1 LLNEQSTIP
10 DVDEPGI
17 RRAGAPPAMFLALAL
32 IAGLLLSIAGEGPD
46 FGHYTDW
53 AAAALSGDIFT
64 LRGNV
69 LSPGGVPFSLAAAG
83 PGLLFGVAKALLPPL
98 TLGAASMLTG
108 WVAAIVFWCSAL
120 IVLRRVAGRDEWLV
134 LFGAAALFIGT
145 HAGFYSHVYA
155 TEVFGDA
162 LIAALWALALTRVR
176 WRLLDAAVV
185 GALAGLLALVR
196 AHVVLYALPA
206 LWLAVFGGSVR
217 GVTSRADGPD
227 KGVVGGGVDG
237 PDKTRPALLDIA
249 ARLMVT
255 GIPIAIA
262 LAEYATVNRWMTGS
276 LSHPPYLY
284 GGAGFRSV
292 DLWHPELRAVL
303 LHPWHGLLS
312 YHPLYGVAFAAV
324 ALQAWRA
331 HAWRPLWVVTLL
343 AAVAHVWV
351 QAGWYI
357 WWLGGSSFGMRGLAP
372 AALPLVA
379 GLMAAIRQ
387 DADEG
392 RKRAPVWLWLTIVAC
407 AWSYPMLLRGY
418 TEFFSWPAL
427 LVGQRLALVAIVV
440 VSAVFLYASASM
452 SRAAVM
458 SAAVRV
464 GTVAGITAVASYVAW
479 QLTMFSALASRL
491 TMGLV
496 AAAVLA
502 VAFRA
507 LRRGARY
514 GDAHTEIGAPDK
526 ARPTTMLF
534 AVRPAT
540 TLFAV
545 GPTLVLVAALAI
557 FAMQAILFTRLAIRT
572 GRQTASGAPPPR
584 HFEYV
589 GSSPVDELRV
599 TYAEYLGVPGFA
611 DRKAAFRRFLAW
623 QRIETSNLAEGDKR
637 VAHAVRQRLDGDPVF
652 GDALIEATA
661 RDGVVE
667 IAAPGMSEA
676 QQSRARQLA
685 AGVPGVQSVTFSA
698 N

>member
-1 LLNEQSTIP
+1 LLNEQSASL

-17 RRAGAPPAMFLALAL
+17 RHAGAPPAILFALPL

-53 AAAALSGDIFT
+53 AAAALSGDIFM

-69 LSPGGVPFSLAAAG
+69 ISPGGVPFSLAAAG

-98 TLGAASMLTG
+98 TLGSASMLTG
-108 WVAAIVFWCSAL
+108 WVAAVVFWCSAL
-120 IVLRRVAGRDEWLV
+120 VVLRRVAGRDEWLA
-134 LFGAAALFIGT
+134 LFGAAALFVGT

-185 GALAGLLALVR
+185 GALAGLLVLVR
-196 AHVVLYALPA
+196 AHVVLYTLPA
-206 LWLAVFGGSVR
+206 LWLAVFGG
-217 GVTSRADGPD
+217 PD
-227 KGVVGGGVDG
+227 NG
-237 PDKTRPALLDIA
+237 RPLSNIV
-249 ARLMVT
+249 ARLAVT

-262 LAEYATVNRWMTGS
+262 LAEYATVNHWMTGAWG
-276 LSHPPYLY
+276 HPPYVY
-284 GGAGFRSV
+284 GGAGFTSV

-303 LHPWHGLLS
+303 VHPWHGLLS

-331 HAWRPLWVVTLL
+331 RAWRPLWVVTLL

-379 GLMAAIRQ
+379 GLIAAIRQ

-392 RKRAPVWLWLTIVAC
+392 RTRAPVWLWLTTVAC

-427 LVGQRLALVAIVV
+427 LAGQRPALAAIAVG
-440 VSAVFLYASASM
+440 SAVFLYAMASM

-458 SAAVRV
+458 STAVRMGTIAGIAAV
-464 GTVAGITAVASYVAW
+464 AGYVAW
-479 QLTMFSALASRL
+479 QLTMFAALTSRL

-502 VAFRA
+502 VAFGA
-507 LRRGARY
+507 LRRVPRY
-514 GDAHTEIGAPDK
+514 GDADTEMGGPDMARPTTTGGPDK
-526 ARPTTMLF
+526 ARPTTTRL
-534 AVRPAT
+534 
-540 TLFAV
+540 AV

-572 GRQTASGAPPPR
+572 ARQTASGAPPPR

-623 QRIETSNLAEGDKR
+623 QWIEASNPAEGDKR
-637 VAHAVRQRLDGDPVF
+637 IAHAVRQRLDGDPVF

-667 IAAPGMSEA
+667 ITAPGMSEA

-685 AGVPGVQSVTFSA
+685 SGVPGVQFVTFPA